1 MRGSSAPA
9 QHYCSAQYVSSRS
22 SRGVGSRKPI
32 PLLPR
37 LLPMLCRPPGAGMRL
52 VGASPSCLE
61 YVLPRRLGVRMSS
74 SSMSPGSKRLT
85 LAERPW
91 TLPPSELRGRLIGVR
106 TPERLARLWG
116 RGGGGGCISV
126 LLAGR
131 AIPDEMLARELG
143 RDADASESPLGAL
156 LGRGPNESRPIPEV
170 LSRGMCL
177 EPCVLRRICGVW
189 VGVVSPLIIGTLAV
203 EPVARFLDR
212 IVTDEGTLLM
222 PRADPT
228 GDTRGGVFKR
238 DGSLE
243 RAVCTRASKRCTC
256 AVRVRI

>member
-1 MRGSSAPA
+1 
-9 QHYCSAQYVSSRS
+9 
-22 SRGVGSRKPI
+22 
-32 PLLPR
+32 
-37 LLPMLCRPPGAGMRL
+37 MRL
-52 VGASPSCLE
+52 AGASPSCLE

-74 SSMSPGSKRLT
+74 SSMSSESKRLM
-85 LAERPW
+85 LAECPW
-91 TLPPSELRGRLIGVR
+91 TLPLRELRGRLIGVR

-116 RGGGGGCISV
+116 RGGGCISD

-131 AIPDEMLARELG
+131 AIPDDMLARELG
-143 RDADASESPLGAL
+143 RDTDASESPLGVL
-156 LGRGPNESRPIPEV
+156 LGSGPKESRPIPEV

-189 VGVVSPLIIGTLAV
+189 VGVVSPLIIGALAV
-203 EPVARFLDR
+203 EPVPRFLDR
-212 IVTDEGTLLM
+212 IVTVEGTLLM

-243 RAVCTRASKRCTC
+243 RAVCTRASKRWTC
-256 AVRVRI
+256 AVRVRM